1 MAAADS
7 DFSKTA
13 PEQGDPR
20 PEGTTSNDRTQA
32 PDSPPGSGSVLEN
45 FLSLGSGIM
54 ISKAVAFI
62 GTAYLA
68 RRLGVYGFGI
78 IGFATAVCTYFA
90 IALKAGFGPVGARE
104 VARHPGQIAPVS
116 AGVIVL
122 RLTLAGGVLVLT
134 YLGTLVLDKPE
145 IVKWVV
151 MLTALTYISLSLD
164 TGWVYKGLGRNR
176 RVGVSLIMAQAIY
189 VAALLLLVRGPE
201 DILWVPLS
209 LVFGELFA
217 AAYLAVPLF
226 RGSSWAP
233 DLPKAWSIFHAS
245 IPLVIGQLLRALIN
259 VFDVVL
265 LALLL
270 GEVSVG
276 LYTAAYRICF
286 LVILIG
292 HSLQVAYLP
301 ALSRAAHRSNA
312 RASQLVNRALEFAAA
327 IAVPMAAGG
336 ILLAGPLLIHLFG
349 PEYGEG
355 TEAFRLLLIS
365 VAFIFVHGVFGNT
378 LLAHDR
384 TRVLMWIQA
393 LGASLNVVLNLILI
407 PLHGIVGAAV
417 ATVAA
422 EGLIL
427 SLDYFACRRL
437 GLEISFGFLIK
448 PIVAA
453 TVMATVLLWLGPE
466 SSWLLRLVAGIVT
479 YSVTLTLIG
488 GIPADA
494 RPSRPPSHHAG

>member
-45 FLSLGSGIM
+45 FLSLGSGIV

-312 RASQLVNRALEFAAA
+312 RASQLVDRALEFAAA
-327 IAVPMAAGG
+327 IAVPMATGG

-393 LGASLNVVLNLILI
+393 LGASLECGPEPDPDSPPWHRRRGCGHRRGRRAHPESRLLCLPTPGTRDFLRVPDQTHRGGHRHGGTPPLARTRILLA
-407 PLHGIVGAAV
+407 PSTGCRNRDVQRHADPDRRHSSRC
-417 ATVAA
+417 AA
-422 EGLIL
+422 E
-427 SLDYFACRRL
+427 
-437 GLEISFGFLIK
+437 
-448 PIVAA
+448 
-453 TVMATVLLWLGPE
+453 
-466 SSWLLRLVAGIVT
+466 
-479 YSVTLTLIG
+479 
-488 GIPADA
+488 
-494 RPSRPPSHHAG
+494 PPTQPP